1 MTAAPAH
8 PSPPS
13 ELTSRPAGQSF
24 GAAPWLGIL
33 EDVFGVSISD
43 KLDSID
49 IAWDGLSAAL
59 ETLEPRDVLI
69 LKLRYV
75 DGLTLEESGNKL
87 PRKDKRKG
95 PLGPERARQIQAKAL
110 RKLRHPSRI
119 RIINSCIA
127 GVWRLY
133 A

>member
-1 MTAAPAH
+1 MKNTENIETPKTCAGFAPA
-8 PSPPS
+8 S
-13 ELTSRPAGQSF
+13 
-24 GAAPWLGIL
+24 WLGIL

-59 ETLEPRDVLI
+59 ATLDTRDVLI

-75 DGLTLEESGNKL
+75 DGLTLEESGKKL
-87 PRKDKRKG
+87 PRKDKLKG
-95 PLGPERARQIQAKAL
+95 PITPEIVRQIEARAL

-127 GVWRLY
+127 GAWRLY